1 MANLTLEE
9 ILQNCEVTKTN
20 VLNLL
25 HENKEWES
33 RYSLYGEK
41 ILRNEVRMVDKKKLF
56 NEPKP
61 FCLYSNITE
70 AKGRLNFSL
79 RFRGQD
85 VATIRVDKDNQ
96 VLLLPKKNSFE
107 IGTPNSQL
115 PWKEATEYRKEFKDR
130 EKAMNEMG
138 PDIQDEKCKEHKLE
152 SMLLSEFSIT
162 KSADAALYNIQPVKL
177 SKIARFQMPTPLS
190 ASKSGQITYSAEKGG
205 GIDIL
210 ARVGQGRG
218 VKLCVMELK
227 DETKSN
233 ERPEKVIQQALAY
246 AIFIQQLLRSKT
258 GKDWWKIF
266 GFKGS
271 IPKSLKI
278 NVACVMPF
286 NEKDQS
292 LNSTNFGGHIIN
304 IDQDQLQLHYLYF
317 HTNRNQ
323 ITSPSTSMTKDLKIN
338 IPLEAL
344 KMMKLKKY

>member
-1 MANLTLEE
+1 MANLTLDE
-9 ILQNCEVTKTN
+9 IRQNCEVTKTN

-25 HENKEWES
+25 QENCMEWEN
-33 RYSLYGEK
+33 RYIFYGGK
-41 ILRNEVRMVDKKKLF
+41 ILGNAGKMGAKKKSF
-56 NEPKP
+56 NVPKP

-70 AKGRLNFSL
+70 AKGRMNFSL

-96 VLLLPKKNSFE
+96 VLLLPKKNSFG
-107 IGTPNSQL
+107 IGTPNSQIS
-115 PWKEATEYRKEFKDR
+115 WKEATEYRKAFKEL
-130 EKAMNEMG
+130 EKTMNEMG
-138 PDIQDEKCKEHKLE
+138 PDNQDEKCKEHKLE
-152 SMLLSEFSIT
+152 SLLLSEFSIT
-162 KSADAALYNIQPVKL
+162 KSVDAALYNIQPVKL
-177 SKIARFQMPTPLS
+177 SKIARFQMPTPLK
-190 ASKSGQITYSAEKGG
+190 ASKSGQIKYSAHNGG

-258 GKDWWKIF
+258 GEEWWNIF
-266 GFKGS
+266 GFRGP
-271 IPKSLKI
+271 IPMSLKI

-286 NEKDQS
+286 NKKNQS

-304 IDQDQLQLHYLYF
+304 IDKDQLQLHYLYF
-317 HTNRNQ
+317 HINKNQ
-323 ITSPSTSMTKDLKIN
+323 ITSPCTSMTKDLKIN
-338 IPLEAL
+338 TL
-344 KMMKLKKY
+344 